1 MQAKAAS
8 QAGQARRSASHV
20 AQLAVGKP
28 ACMPIA
34 LCILTYLYLWAYI
47 MHTYLLI
54 LMGLYICI
62 LTHLWQLGHYAYILA
77 LTYGIQVIAAS
88 QTGQPA
94 CQLPTRQPSS
104 RTTQPA
110 SQPKKNESS
119 KQAIKQTSEKHIN
132 QPTKQQ
138 QPQKANQPTNQ
149 PTDYLN
155 GRSNSLLLYCC
166 KRRSKNRSTRVK
178 QLMSQKMK
186 R

>member
-1 MQAKAAS
+1 
-8 QAGQARRSASHV
+8 
-20 AQLAVGKP
+20 
-28 ACMPIA
+28 
-34 LCILTYLYLWAYI
+34 

-132 QPTKQQ
+132 QPNHNHPKR
-138 QPQKANQPTNQ
+138 PTNQ
-149 PTDYLN
+149 TTN
-155 GRSNSLLLYCC
+155 NATCN
-166 KRRSKNRSTRVK
+166 KNNKLT
-178 QLMSQKMK
+178 SQTKDHVNTQAKSHRINVHNPFEWVGGSAPHINNVYMY
-186 R
+186 